1 MKAFQVVLRWF
12 DSLGWT
18 PQPFQE
24 KTWKAYLQGK
34 SGIVNAPTGSGKTYS
49 VLLPAIVEAYRKNP
63 SGKGLQI
70 LWITPIRALAK
81 EIKMSADR
89 ALQALDIPWECG
101 IRTGDTSVTERTR
114 QKNQSPQLLITTPE
128 SLHLL
133 LATKGYPDFFRNL
146 QVVVAD
152 EWHELVGTKRGV
164 QVELALSRLK
174 KLQVTLQTWG
184 ISATIGNLGEA
195 MEVLLGDLYL
205 QGVLIRS
212 ETKKN
217 IEVITLLPDEIETF
231 PWGGHLGIH
240 LLPKVLPVIERSKSC
255 LVFTNTRS
263 QAEIWYQR
271 ILEAA
276 PHLAGDIA
284 MHHGSLSLEVRHWVE
299 EQLYTGKLKAVVCTS
314 SLDLGVDFRPVETI
328 IQIGGPKG
336 VSRFLQRA
344 GRSGHAPGETSRI
357 WFVPTHSLEIIE
369 GAALRQSIRENQ
381 LESRVPYIRSFD
393 VLVQYLVTLAV
404 SEGFRPAEIREEI
417 RSTFCYRSISDA
429 EFDWALNFIVTG
441 GNSLAG
447 YDEYHKVVVT
457 NGLFKVESRSIAMRH
472 KLSIGTIVSDVM
484 IQVKFISGKHLGSIE
499 EWFISRLRP
508 GDVFFF
514 GGRTLEFIRIR
525 EMTAYVKKS
534 SAKTGQVPSW
544 QGGKLPLSA
553 QLGEML
559 RIKLDD
565 AAHGHIGSEEKELAV
580 LAPLFNEQAR
590 RSVIPSVDQFLIEKI
605 KTREGCHVFFYP
617 FEGRFVHEGMAALIA
632 YRLSLLRPVSFSIGM
647 NDYGFE
653 LLSDQ
658 DIPVEE
664 GLKTHLFSTDHLL
677 TDIAA
682 SINASEMARRRFRD
696 IARIAG
702 LVFNGYPGRFKSDR
716 HLQSSSQLFFEV
728 FTEND
733 PHNLLLKQAYE
744 EVYDFQLEQ
753 TRLRKALQRISRQ
766 KVLVIYPEKPTP
778 FSFPIMV
785 ERIREKFT
793 TETLEDRIKK
803 MQVQFR

>member
-1 MKAFQVVLRWF
+1 MKAFQSVFRWF
-12 DSLGWT
+12 DSLGWI

-24 KTWKAYLQGK
+24 ETWKAYLQGK

-49 VLLPAIVEAYRKNP
+49 VLLPALVEAYRLYP
-63 SGKGLQI
+63 AGKGLQI

-81 EIKMSADR
+81 EIKISADR
-89 ALQALDIPWECG
+89 ALQALDIPWQCG
-101 IRTGDTSVTERTR
+101 IRTGDTSLAERSR
-114 QKNQSPQLLITTPE
+114 QKNQLPEILVTTPE

-133 LATKGYPDFFRNL
+133 LATKGYPEFFRNL
-146 QVVVAD
+146 QVMVTD

-164 QVELALSRLK
+164 QVELALSRLRS
-174 KLQVTLQTWG
+174 LRPQLQTWG

-195 MEVLLGDLYL
+195 MEVLLGDRHPEGL
-205 QGVLIRS
+205 LIRS
-212 ETKKN
+212 GIKKN
-217 IEVITLLPDEIETF
+217 TEVITILPDEIETF

-240 LLPKVLPVIERSKSC
+240 LLSKVLPVIERSKSC

-276 PHLAGDIA
+276 PHLAGEIA

-299 EQLYTGKLKAVVCTS
+299 DQLYTGKLKAVVCTS

-328 IQIGGPKG
+328 VQVGGPKG

-344 GRSGHAPGETSRI
+344 GRSGHGPGEISRI

-369 GAALRQSIRENQ
+369 GAALRQSIRENR

-404 SEGFRPAEIREEI
+404 SEGFRPAETREEI
-417 RSTFCYRSISDA
+417 RSTFSYRSISDT

-441 GNSLAG
+441 GNSLAA

-484 IQVKFISGKHLGSIE
+484 IQVKFVSGKHLGSIE
-499 EWFISRLRP
+499 EWFISRLKP

-514 GGRTLEFIRIR
+514 GGRSLEFVRMR
-525 EMTAYVKKS
+525 EMNAYVKRS
-534 SAKTGQVPSW
+534 SAKTGQIPSW

-565 AAHGHIGSEEKELAV
+565 AAHGNIRSDEKELAV
-580 LAPLFNEQAR
+580 LAPLFKEQAK
-590 RSVIPSVDQFLIEKI
+590 RSVIPSIDQFLAEKI
-605 KTREGCHVFFYP
+605 KTREGYHIFFYP

-632 YRLSLLRPVSFSIGM
+632 YRLSLFRPVSFSIGM

-664 GLKTHLFSTDHLL
+664 YLKTHLFSTSHLL

-682 SINASEMARRRFRD
+682 SVNASEMARRRFRD

-702 LVFNGYPGRFKSDR
+702 LVFNGYPGRFKSDK

-733 PHNLLLKQAYE
+733 PNNLLLKQAYE

-753 TRLRKALQRISRQ
+753 TRLRRALQRICSQ
-766 KVLVIYPEKPTP
+766 EILVVYPEKPTP